1 MQTKQNKWILVA
13 GLWCLV
19 GQLWVMPLQAADP
32 VDMAVPSQGVSV
44 PVNGG
49 RMVQL
54 PGKAKKV
61 SVGSPEVADLMVLR
75 SDQLYLV
82 GKQLGST
89 NVIVWDARQR
99 PMLMLDVEVTHDLN
113 ALKSKLHEFMPE
125 EAIKVQSSQ
134 GKLVLSGQVS
144 SAEKMNVALQ
154 LARTFTG
161 TAKFGEGAK
170 PEEQNEGTLIN
181 MMTIGGAQQV
191 MLEVTVAEVQRS
203 LVRQF
208 DSNFIF
214 AHNGGSFSFGGV
226 TNGASF
232 PDAVF
237 NGVEGMAGSRSST
250 PPTGPWWGRR

>member
-1 MQTKQNKWILVA
+1 
-13 GLWCLV
+13 
-19 GQLWVMPLQAADP
+19 
-32 VDMAVPSQGVSV
+32 
-44 PVNGG
+44 
-49 RMVQL
+49 
-54 PGKAKKV
+54 
-61 SVGSPEVADLMVLR
+61 MVLR

-191 MLEVTVAEVQRS
+191 MLDVITSYSIHYTKLYDTSPGVCYFLATIIIS
-203 LVRQF
+203 LVGIGR
-208 DSNFIF
+208 DIF
-214 AHNGGSFSFGGV
+214 GKYLPNHSLSLQSKLNLKY
-226 TNGASF
+226 F
-232 PDAVF
+232 P
-237 NGVEGMAGSRSST
+237 
-250 PPTGPWWGRR
+250 RR